1 MKRRPV
7 IALLWHRAED
17 ETKARRARLDGVFR
31 ALTALGA
38 APVPIVYADT
48 MVEAAREQL
57 LRADGVLVWVNP
69 ITKGRNRAVLDAL
82 LREVADAGVWVSA
95 HPDVVST
102 LGTKEIPLPNAHPR
116 LGQRCPAV

>member
-17 ETKARRARLDGVFR
+17 ETKARRTRLDGVFR

-38 APVPIVYADT
+38 TPEAVVYADEV
-48 MVEAAREQL
+48 VEAAREQL
-57 LRADGVLVWVNP
+57 LRVDGVLVWVNP
-69 ITKGRNRAVLDAL
+69 ITEGHDRAVLDTL

-95 HPDVVST
+95 HLMS
-102 LGTKEIPLPNAHPR
+102 
-116 LGQRCPAV
+116 